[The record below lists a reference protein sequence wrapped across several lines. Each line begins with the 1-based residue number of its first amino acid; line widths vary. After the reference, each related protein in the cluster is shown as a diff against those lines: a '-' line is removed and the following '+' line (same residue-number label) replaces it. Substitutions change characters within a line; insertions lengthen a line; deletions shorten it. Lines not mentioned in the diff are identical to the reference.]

1 MDTGPVGLA
10 GLGHHV
16 LGQRHGLLHDDVDE
30 GVLGSMG
37 SLVGKI
43 LKLAPKKIIHWVE
56 IWPVGAQLGL
66 GDKVKA
72 TAFEARGP
80 CLPEHVESVTV
91 H

>member
-1 MDTGPVGLA
+1 MDTGPDGLA

-43 LKLAPKKIIHWVE
+43 LKLAPKKIIHWIE

-72 TAFEARGP
+72 TEFDTRGP
-80 CLPEHVESVTV
+80 CLPGHVECVTV